1 MKRNFYYFAW
11 RELTRSSYFSKNMA
25 AKGVLVF
32 LALYFSAT
40 ALVLGFAFTENLAE
54 KTNIVSK
61 VAVFNSFIF
70 VYAGFDFVLRIM
82 MQNLPTIGFQPFLTL
97 PVKRKRIARYLLNKS
112 IFHFFNVLPLFM
124 ILPFTFKLAVNE
136 LSAPVLAAWLASLVL
151 MIFVNHYLAIYIKW
165 RTNESNAW
173 FYGFL
178 GLAATVIAIN
188 KLGIVDLNAAYGKIF
203 DTIVEYPAT
212 VAVFPVLIFLLYFL
226 NQQFLLSRFYI
237 DELSKK
243 KEDKMTHDFSWL
255 GRVGEYGKMLTIEV
269 KMIARNKRPR
279 TMALMSVL
287 FVLYGLVLY
296 QDSNNG
302 REIKEGIFV
311 LGGMFM
317 TGMFS
322 MTYGQFFPGWH
333 GKYYPLL
340 MVQKVKMKEILQSAF
355 FLMAASN
362 VIYYL
367 LTLGYM
373 FISPKVL
380 YIHLSVMLYNVG
392 VNTFVIFA
400 FGLNSRKA
408 IELEQRASFNYQ
420 GMSAT
425 NWLISF
431 PVMFGPLAIYGLL
444 AWLAGS
450 NIAFA
455 VLGGLGII
463 GIILHPKLIDYFAK
477 QYVKRKHKMVASYKA
492 S

>member
-25 AKGVLVF
+25 AKGILIF
-32 LALYFSAT
+32 LALYFSVT

-54 KTNIVSK
+54 KADIVSK
-61 VAVFNSFIF
+61 VAAFNSFIF

-97 PVKRKRIARYLLNKS
+97 PVNRKRIARYLLNKS
-112 IFHFFNVLPLFM
+112 VFHFFNVLPLFM
-124 ILPFTFKLAVNE
+124 ILPFTFKLAINE
-136 LSAPVLAAWLASLVL
+136 LSAPVLAAWLASLFM
-151 MIFVNHYLAIYIKW
+151 MIFVNHFLAIYIKW

-178 GLAATVIAIN
+178 GLAAAVIAIN

-203 DTIVEYPAT
+203 DIVVAYPAV

-279 TMALMSVL
+279 TSALLSVL
-287 FVLYGLVLY
+287 FVFYGLLIY
-296 QDSNNG
+296 KDP
-302 REIKEGIFV
+302 EGKGVSDFMFM
-311 LGGMFM
+311 LGGMII

-362 VIYYL
+362 VVYYL
-367 LTLGYM
+367 LSLGYM

-380 YIHLSVMLYNVG
+380 YIHLAVMLYNVG

-400 FGLNSRKA
+400 LGLNSRKA
-408 IELEQRASFNYQ
+408 VELEQRATFNYQ

-425 NWLISF
+425 NWLITF
-431 PVMFGPLAIYGLL
+431 PVIFGPFAIYGLL
-444 AWLAGS
+444 AWLFGN

-463 GIILHPKLIDYFAK
+463 GIIFHPKLIDFFAG
-477 QYVKRKHKMVASYKA
+477 QYIKRKHKMVAAYKA

>member
-1 MKRNFYYFAW
+1 MKRNFFYFGW
-11 RELTRSSYFSKNMA
+11 REFTRSANFSKNMA
-25 AKGVLVF
+25 AKGVLIF
-32 LALYFSAT
+32 LALYFSAS
-40 ALVLGFAFTENLAE
+40 ALVLGFALTESLAE
-54 KTNIVSK
+54 KTDIISK
-61 VAVFNSFIF
+61 VAAFNAYVF
-70 VYAGFDFVLRIM
+70 VYAGFDLVLRVM

-112 IFHFFNVLPLFM
+112 VFHFFNVLPLFM

-136 LSAPVLAAWLASLVL
+136 LSAPVLAAWLAALIM
-151 MIFVNHYLAIYIKW
+151 MIFVNHFLAIYIKW

-178 GLAATVIAIN
+178 GVALVVVAIN
-188 KLGIVDLNAAYGKIF
+188 RFGLLDLNAAYGKIF
-203 DTIVEYPAT
+203 DLVIAQPA
-212 VAVFPVLIFLLYFL
+212 AVLIFPVLIFILYYL
-226 NQQFLLSRFYI
+226 NQQYLWSRFYT

-243 KEDKMTHDFSWL
+243 KADTLTHDFSWL

-279 TMALMSVL
+279 TSALMSLL
-287 FVLYGLVLY
+287 FVFYGLLLY
-296 QDSNNG
+296 QDKG
-302 REIKEGIFV
+302 KEVADFIYA
-311 LGGMFM
+311 LGGMIM

-333 GKYYPLL
+333 GRYYPLL

-355 FLMAASN
+355 FLMAGSN

-367 LTLGYM
+367 LSLGYM
-373 FISPKVL
+373 FFSPKVF
-380 YIHLSVMLYNVG
+380 YIHLAVMLYNVG

-400 FGLNSRKA
+400 LGLNSRKA
-408 IELEQRASFNYQ
+408 VELEQRASFNYQ

-425 NWLISF
+425 NWLITF
-431 PVMFGPLAIYGLL
+431 PVIFGPFAVFGLI
-444 AWLAGS
+444 AWLAGN

-463 GIILHPKLIDYFAK
+463 GIILHPKLIDFFAK
-477 QYVKRKHKMVASYKA
+477 EYTKRKHKMVAAYKA

>member
-1 MKRNFYYFAW
+1 MKRNFYYFGW
-11 RELTRSSYFSKNMA
+11 RELTRSAYFSKNMA
-25 AKGVLVF
+25 AKGVLIF

-40 ALVLGFAFTENLAE
+40 ALVLGFALTEKLSEASD
-54 KTNIVSK
+54 IQSK
-61 VAVFNSFIF
+61 VTAFNSLIL
-70 VYAGFDFVLRIM
+70 VYAGFDLVLRVM
-82 MQNLPTIGFQPFLTL
+82 MQNLPTIGFQPFLIV
-97 PVKRKRIARYLLNKS
+97 PVKRNRIARYLLNKS
-112 IFHFFNVLPLFM
+112 VFHFFNVLPLFM

-136 LSAPVLAAWLASLVL
+136 LSATTLAAWLAALVM
-151 MIFVNHYLAIYIKW
+151 MIFVNHFLAIYIKW

-178 GLAATVIAIN
+178 GLAAALVAIN
-188 KLGIVDLNAAYGKIF
+188 KLQLFDLNSAFGKIF
-203 DTIVEYPAT
+203 DLVIAQPA
-212 VAVFPVLIFLLYFL
+212 AVLIFPVLIFALYFL
-226 NQQFLLSRFYI
+226 NQQYLRSRFYI

-243 KEDKMTHDFSWL
+243 KDNAVTHDFSWL
-255 GRVGEYGKMLTIEV
+255 GRVGEYGKMLTVEV

-279 TMALMSVL
+279 TSALMSVL
-287 FVLYGLVLY
+287 FVLYGLLLY
-296 QDSNNG
+296 KDDNG
-302 REIKEGIFV
+302 KGVSDFIFM
-311 LGGMFM
+311 LGGMIM
-317 TGMFS
+317 TSMFS

-333 GKYYPLL
+333 GRYYPFL

-367 LTLGYM
+367 LSLGYM

-380 YIHLSVMLYNVG
+380 YIHLAVMLYNVG

-400 FGLNSRKA
+400 LGLNSRKA
-408 IELEQRASFNYQ
+408 VELEQRATFNYQ

-425 NWLISF
+425 NWLITF
-431 PVMFGPLAIYGLL
+431 PVIFGPFAIYGLL
-444 AWLAGS
+444 AWLVGN
-450 NIAFA
+450 NIAFS

-477 QYVKRKHKMVASYKA
+477 QYTKRKHKMVAAYKA